1 MCPYQYS
8 KDRVHNTQ
16 QTSKQNGKH
25 HNSRNTT
32 RKGVYLACL
41 QRQRKKTN
49 DKNRMPSQPLSILII
64 MHREIISPQ
73 I

>member
-1 MCPYQYS
+1 MIRHNTYTEIEEYTHGIQKQVCPYQYS

-25 HNSRNTT
+25 HNSVITN

-41 QRQRKKTN
+41 QC
-49 DKNRMPSQPLSILII
+49 
-64 MHREIISPQ
+64 H
-73 I
+73 